1 MADLNGCQRR
11 NHSIA
16 KPHNPRTVR
25 QWRSLKNWKKEKCQM
40 TTGKCQISKPKW
52 RNLWE
57 SGKTS
62 SDHETRTL
70 SEKEFGKGALSAND
84 IFSTTTPGG
93 PEQLQTQFWAEDGL
107 IAGIVEKIWSFLP
120 HDKMRLK
127 SVFHVMADF
136 NGCQRRNHSIAKPH
150 NHLQ

>member
-1 MADLNGCQRR
+1 MADFNGCQRR

-107 IAGIVEKIWSFLP
+107 IAGIVEKIWLSREE
-120 HDKMRLK
+120 RLFRRSWVISGAQGNSGNRPE
-127 SVFHVMADF
+127 SVE
-136 NGCQRRNHSIAKPH
+136 AKE
-150 NHLQ
+150 QGSSAA